1 MNSKIELLSNIDLQ
15 FYCNK
20 LKIPIKAVT
29 FKDLYK
35 YIKPENGG
43 AYIIN
48 IDDSTS
54 KKYGTHWTCLIIVNS
69 YALYWDSFG
78 LPIPTS
84 IKIFIQ
90 KNKCKKIYYSID
102 QIQKIDSILC
112 GYYVLYFLYFITVL
126 NKRCNK
132 YKYLINRHN
141 SIYSLENRYLNDRI
155 LQNLIK
161 NIFN

>member
-29 FKDLYK
+29 FKDLFK
-35 YIKPENGG
+35 YIKPEDG

-48 IDDSTS
+48 LDDSTT
-54 KKYGTHWTCLIIVNS
+54 KRYGTHWTCLVLINS
-69 YALYWDSFG
+69 YAIYWDSFG
-78 LPIPTS
+78 LSIPTT
-84 IKIFIQ
+84 IKKFIFL
-90 KNKCKKIYYSID
+90 KKCKKIYYSID
-102 QIQKIDSILC
+102 QIQKLDSNLC

-126 NKRCNK
+126 QKRCSM

-141 SIYSLENRYLNDRI
+141 SIYSVENRYLNDKI

>member
-1 MNSKIELLSNIDLQ
+1 MNSKIELLSNVDLE
-15 FYCNK
+15 FFCHK

-35 YIKPENGG
+35 YIKPEDG

-48 IDDSTS
+48 LDDSTT
-54 KKYGTHWTCLIIVNS
+54 KKYGTHWSCLILANK
-69 YALYWDSFG
+69 YGLYWDSFG

-84 IKIFIQ
+84 IKIFLN

-102 QIQKIDSILC
+102 QIQTLSSNAC
-112 GYYVLYFLYFITVL
+112 GYYCIYFLYFITVL
-126 NKRCNK
+126 HKRCNQ
-132 YKYLINRHN
+132 YKNLINRHN
-141 SIYSLENRYLNDRI
+141 SIYSQDNRYLNDRI

>member
-35 YIKPENGG
+35 FIPKNDG

-48 IDDSTS
+48 LDDSNTS
-54 KKYGTHWTCLIIVNS
+54 KKGTHWTCLIIINS
-69 YALYWDSFG
+69 FALYWDSFG
-78 LPIPTS
+78 LPIPTP
-84 IKIFIQ
+84 IKLFIQ
-90 KNKCKKIYYSID
+90 KNKCNKIYYSID
-102 QIQKIDSILC
+102 QIQKIESVLC
-112 GYYVLYFLYFITVL
+112 GYYTIYFLYYITIL

-141 SIYSLENRYLNDRI
+141 SIYSVENRYLNDRI